1 MDALAAVCPVHR
13 FEIRRCHANDR
24 GRLYRKSLHAMKKI
38 AGKCGHFARSM
49 SKGARN
55 AHVDAGAVPRCSRVR
70 AARMLAFA
78 LSHRFVLWQIRRTH
92 LRESVNAKFD
102 EAS

>member
-1 MDALAAVCPVHR
+1 MRTTAGDSTGNHWAR
-13 FEIRRCHANDR
+13 DE
-24 GRLYRKSLHAMKKI
+24 KI
-38 AGKCGHFARSM
+38 AGKCGYFAQSM
-49 SKGARN
+49 GKGTRN
-55 AHVDAGAVPRCSRVR
+55 AHVCAGAVLRFSNVR